1 MGAQRHLT
9 VVLLAG
15 GPGGSTAKDI
25 LAATAEPPHV
35 ESRLAHRKQLL
46 RGAKGSG
53 YVAPGLTDVCRMP
66 VLKSWLTA
74 LKYCQRLQQGS
85 EQPCIYVACNE
96 PDLQDTQQLLDSIQ
110 DMKGLRVSV
119 ISNGCSDPAHTW
131 AGEAADLAT
140 AAAAITAAGRSG
152 PILAIGCSL
161 LLLPEH
167 NVSRI
172 IEHALLRNSD
182 VCCFS
187 RLSATDLQLDA
198 GASPGAAAPG
208 SSKSSGGHSTCGSSG
223 TTYGR
228 LLITADAPAPPLEGI
243 EVMPASSCQPGDAI
257 AEPML
262 LLNSADSLPAY
273 CAAAA
278 AASQQPS
285 LVDIAVQLCGQPAD
299 SLLYRQYK
307 TLDPCLHEERA
318 AVANSGGKAG
328 SGALAAAG
336 SSSSGSS
343 RGAGAATSCGRG
355 VGAGSAR
362 GGQLMA
368 SQLAA
373 AVLAKQVDSEA
384 LGEEL
389 FFERT
394 GAVNTA
400 GIQQPYYHLP
410 KTFFSSTSLR
420 AAEAAAGTT
429 LRAAR
434 KQ

>member
-1 MGAQRHLT
+1 
-9 VVLLAG
+9 
-15 GPGGSTAKDI
+15 
-25 LAATAEPPHV
+25 
-35 ESRLAHRKQLL
+35 
-46 RGAKGSG
+46 
-53 YVAPGLTDVCRMP
+53 MP

-273 CAAAA
+273 FAAAA

-285 LVDIAVQLCGQPAD
+285 LVDIAVQLCGQAAAGSAAMHGVDLGPPCRLRVVSLLWLEYAD

-343 RGAGAATSCGRG
+343 RGAGAAASCGRD
-355 VGAGSAR
+355 VGAGGAR

-373 AVLAKQVDSEA
+373 TVLAKQVDSEA

-394 GAVNTA
+394 SAVNTA

-410 KTFFSSTSLR
+410 KTFFSSASLR